1 MTNSTTLSLSINH
14 SLSPP
19 FPTPPTLTT
28 TPSFF
33 SISPHN
39 SLRFAYIQSFR
50 PKPIAPFCR
59 KTRFCSLQGSSSAK
73 SRKSLALGTTHM
85 TIAEDSLLEVV
96 EEDEE
101 SPPDFSLL
109 DPESNSRP
117 RRIALFVEPSPFA

>member
-1 MTNSTTLSLSINH
+1 
-14 SLSPP
+14 
-19 FPTPPTLTT
+19 
-28 TPSFF
+28 
-33 SISPHN
+33 
-39 SLRFAYIQSFR
+39 
-50 PKPIAPFCR
+50 
-59 KTRFCSLQGSSSAK
+59 
-73 SRKSLALGTTHM
+73 M